1 LEPQGEAGL
10 GDYLDAGWSEADVK
24 DYLKAYYE
32 TFFADTFLPYLR
44 IPGSFE
50 YWDILDKNLSATMSG
65 EIPAKQALDNTAK
78 TWEQITDRLG
88 RDQQLGY
95 YQSAI
100 GYK

>member
-1 LEPQGEAGL
+1 
-10 GDYLDAGWSEADVK
+10 
-24 DYLKAYYE
+24 
-32 TFFADTFLPYLR
+32 
-44 IPGSFE
+44 
-50 YWDILDKNLSATMSG
+50 MSG
-65 EIPAKQALDNTAK
+65 EISAKQALDNTAK